1 MFIHVSVV
9 SPVVSPAITSPLRP
23 SSSHAYSH
31 INFRSI
37 YKPLL
42 PWSPICH
49 VVAEGQFQC
58 HIFIYVYPGPP
69 SSPHQLHTY
78 HNQNQWLCT
87 RSSYWPI
94 WIVTAQTMSYMVFTY
109 LNCTNWRLKRN
120 NNLTMN
126 WKSYNLLSTCTFT
139 SNIIPTTY
147 SVTK

>member
-49 VVAEGQFQC
+49 QVVAEGQFQV
-58 HIFIYVYPGPP
+58 IFSYTYIQVHLPV
-69 SSPHQLHTY
+69 HTSY
-78 HNQNQWLCT
+78 IPTIIKTNDCT